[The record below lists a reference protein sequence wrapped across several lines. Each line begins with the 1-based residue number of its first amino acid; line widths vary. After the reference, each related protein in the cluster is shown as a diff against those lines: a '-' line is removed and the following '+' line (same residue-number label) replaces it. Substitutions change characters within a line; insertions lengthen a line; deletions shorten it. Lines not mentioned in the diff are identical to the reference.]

1 MRTTISEIDITA
13 SDSGYNAA
21 VPGRRPRAAGAARR
35 NTRAGRSRVARPPA
49 GVMRY
54 DRPRVRFAQTPHPQ
68 TRVER
73 ARIGFATLALAALLS
88 ALAVGGLLGI
98 AQLRAGAGA
107 SPAATTV
114 VQVREGEPL
123 AEVAARVAPGVPVRQ
138 TVDRIVQLNSL
149 RGAQVATGGTLIV
162 PTSGR

>member
-1 MRTTISEIDITA
+1 MRTTISEIEITA
-13 SDSGYNAA
+13 SDSGFDA
-21 VPGRRPRAAGAARR
+21 VMPGHRPRAAGVGRR
-35 NTRAGRSRVARPPA
+35 EVRAGRLRTARPPS

-54 DRPRVRFAQTPHPQ
+54 DRPRVRFAETPHPQ
-68 TRVER
+68 ARVEQ
-73 ARIGFATLALAALLS
+73 ARIGFAALALAALLS

-98 AQLRAGAGA
+98 AQLRAGAVP
-107 SPAATTV
+107 SPTTTV
-114 VQVREGEPL
+114 VQVHDGEPL
-123 AEVAARVAPGVPVRQ
+123 AEVAARVAPGVPVRE

>member
-1 MRTTISEIDITA
+1 MRTTISEIDNAA
-13 SDSGYNAA
+13 SYSGYGAA
-21 VPGRRPRAAGAARR
+21 APARRPRTTGAPRRDVRAGC
-35 NTRAGRSRVARPPA
+35 TRAGRPPS

-54 DRPRVRFAQTPHPQ
+54 NRPRLRFAGTPHPQ
-68 TRVER
+68 ARV
-73 ARIGFATLALAALLS
+73 GFATLALAALLS

-98 AQLRAGAGA
+98 AQLRAGAVP
-107 SPAATTV
+107 SPAPTTV

-149 RGAQVATGGTLIV
+149 RGAEVVGGGTLIV

>member
-13 SDSGYNAA
+13 SDSGHATA
-21 VPGRRPRAAGAARR
+21 VPGHRPRAAGAARR
-35 NTRAGRSRVARPPA
+35 NVRAVRSHTARPPS
-49 GVMRY
+49 GVVRY
-54 DRPRVRFAQTPHPQ
+54 ERPRVRFAQTPHPQ
-68 TRVER
+68 ARVEQ
-73 ARIGFATLALAALLS
+73 ARIGLATMALAALLS
-88 ALAVGGLLGI
+88 AVAVGGLLGI
-98 AQLRAGAGA
+98 AQLRAA
-107 SPAATTV
+107 SAPSPATTV